1 MNVQCFCKYKKKKKI
16 IFKKQLLKYPYFY
29 KILKNNLKIVL
40 KNMTHL
46 RIFNILFMNHIYFYN
61 KGGFDDLMPRLEIS
75 INMDISILGFYR
87 YIKNISKISM
97 DVLIKMSIKQKL
109 FKIHGNV

>member
-1 MNVQCFCKYKKKKKI
+1 
-16 IFKKQLLKYPYFY
+16 
-29 KILKNNLKIVL
+29 
-40 KNMTHL
+40 
-46 RIFNILFMNHIYFYN
+46 MNHIYFYN

-97 DVLIKMSIKQKL
+97 GVLIKMSIKQKL
-109 FKIHGNV
+109 FKIHGNVWKKLPKNDKIRRNTYIKVIV